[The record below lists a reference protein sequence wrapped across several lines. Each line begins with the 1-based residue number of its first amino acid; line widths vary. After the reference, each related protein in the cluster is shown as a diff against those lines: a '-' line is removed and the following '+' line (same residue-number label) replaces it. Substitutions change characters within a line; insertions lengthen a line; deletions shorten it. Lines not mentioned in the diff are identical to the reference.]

1 MKRFRK
7 RVRIQTYVEPDV
19 AEQIGRRV
27 ETMGTTE
34 SGIVRSSIC
43 EFLDETS
50 DKTLILRRLDRLG
63 RGAERLHREVE
74 FLSEALAVFV
84 QTWFSHTASL
94 PPERERAARASGEA
108 RYRQFLEV
116 VVQRFSGG
124 ARFLDDLPKEVV
136 ANDEELDAVRSSRPP
151 IKGRGEQ

>member
-7 RVRIQTYVEPDV
+7 RVRVQTYVDQEV

-27 ETMGTTE
+27 QMMGTTE
-34 SGIVRSSIC
+34 SGIVRSSIR

-63 RGAERLHREVE
+63 HGVERLHRDVE
-74 FLSEALAVFV
+74 FLSEALGVFV
-84 QTWFSHTASL
+84 QAWFSHTAPL

-108 RYRQFLEV
+108 RYRQFMDI
-116 VVQRFSGG
+116 VVQRFTGG
-124 ARFLDDLPKEVV
+124 ARFLDDLPKEVL
-136 ANDEELDAVRSSRPP
+136 AHDEELDAVRTSKPP
-151 IKGRGEQ
+151 IKGKGEQ